1 MTAASYVPNASWPI
15 VPCDHGWEYE
25 TSEVKSSI
33 VIDVRLHFIL
43 FFDQDDHF
51 IFSLIPVETFQFDL
65 VCDHAIYPT
74 IGLVALNTGGPIGVY
89 LFGTLND
96 R

>member
-1 MTAASYVPNASWPI
+1 M
-15 VPCDHGWEYE
+15 
-25 TSEVKSSI
+25 SEVKSSI
-33 VIDVRLHFIL
+33 VIDVRSFSSL
-43 FFDQDDHF
+43 FFLIFDDLLARKGINHCVQTC
-51 IFSLIPVETFQFDL
+51 LQFNL
-65 VCDHAIYPT
+65 VCDYAIYPT

>member
-1 MTAASYVPNASWPI
+1 MI
-15 VPCDHGWEYE
+15 
-25 TSEVKSSI
+25 
-33 VIDVRLHFIL
+33 
-43 FFDQDDHF
+43 
-51 IFSLIPVETFQFDL
+51 FQFNL
-65 VCDHAIYPT
+65 VCDYAIYPT

>member
-1 MTAASYVPNASWPI
+1 M
-15 VPCDHGWEYE
+15 
-25 TSEVKSSI
+25 SEVKSSI
-33 VIDVRLHFIL
+33 VIDVRFS
-43 FFDQDDHF
+43 FFF
-51 IFSLIPVETFQFDL
+51 FSFFAFNFRKSSSLERRIDFNTNNCVQTCLQFNL
-65 VCDHAIYPT
+65 VCDYAIYPT

>member
-1 MTAASYVPNASWPI
+1 M
-15 VPCDHGWEYE
+15 
-25 TSEVKSSI
+25 
-33 VIDVRLHFIL
+33 LL
-43 FFDQDDHF
+43 
-51 IFSLIPVETFQFDL
+51 QFDL
-65 VCDHAIYPT
+65 VCDRAIYPT